1 MNKYIDQFEEVLYNL
16 GGYALI
22 PADKRPTLTLSDGCE
37 ETKTTHIKSVVWVM
51 ETIHNDDFFFR
62 IKCIDEEDEMWD
74 LEEYLGE
81 REQQLLLC
89 CITIPILE
97 RKLKARMESNPTGI
111 EYTMLLDH
119 VQAKLDCTREEAQK
133 WCSTWTYRQFAE
145 CLYA

>member
-22 PADKRPTLTLSDGCE
+22 PADKRPTLTLSDGCGDS
-37 ETKTTHIKSVVWVM
+37 KTTQIKSIVAVDENCGEREAM
-51 ETIHNDDFFFR
+51 TR
-62 IKCIDEEDEMWD
+62 LKCIDVDDEMWD